1 MVVVFFRNGK
11 EVYYCLIGVTKSW
24 YQNWSQKFTYWF
36 AVLWTALHEQNSC
49 KSHLLGRIL
58 GIRWFSESS
67 LLISMLISV
76 SSRFSALLL
85 GHKIVVISVGR
96 SASSCVDISY
106 CWCFLYLTIIGDHC
120 GMSSSVLQNVLLW
133 THIRLLENITCWIV
147 HVEEIMEKIWFKYA
161 KAGLQPATPRMGS
174 LGGYILGFSLRYVTD
189 RGSNWPF

>member
-1 MVVVFFRNGK
+1 MVVWNGK

-85 GHKIVVISVGR
+85 GHEVVVIPVGR
-96 SASSCVDISY
+96 SASSCVDIRLLMFS
-106 CWCFLYLTIIGDHC
+106 YLTIIGDHIFEWVRQFFKMFC
-120 GMSSSVLQNVLLW
+120 SEYTLDCWKILHVVLSMW
-133 THIRLLENITCWIV
+133 
-147 HVEEIMEKIWFKYA
+147 KK
-161 KAGLQPATPRMGS
+161 
-174 LGGYILGFSLRYVTD
+174 
-189 RGSNWPF
+189 